1 MLRIKANRSSLS
13 VISTVTNKGQMR
25 WRIFSGALDARILI
39 DFLKRLTRN
48 AAKKLFLIL
57 DNLRVHHAK
66 VVQQW
71 LAENADKIEVFY
83 LPSYSPELNPDELLN
98 ADLKQRVTT
107 AAPAKTKI
115 QLVKTASKSLRSIQ
129 KQPARVEQYFLHPDV
144 KYAA

>member
-1 MLRIKANRSSLS
+1 LLRIKANRSSLS

-48 AAKKLFLIL
+48 AAKKIFLIL

-71 LAENADKIEVFY
+71 LAENAGRSRSFICPVTRRNSI
-83 LPSYSPELNPDELLN
+83 PTNYSMP
-98 ADLKQRVTT
+98 
-107 AAPAKTKI
+107 I
-115 QLVKTASKSLRSIQ
+115 SSSMF
-129 KQPARVEQYFLHPDV
+129 QPPCR
-144 KYAA
+144 